1 LIFDAS
7 LIKMNKQKPKQNQMN
22 YKQFL
27 ETKIKK
33 ASQSGFDIQESKL
46 NKMLFPFQK
55 FIVRRMLKQ
64 GKGAI
69 FADCGLGKT
78 PMQLEWA
85 NQIAKHTK
93 KPVLILTPLAVSG
106 QTIEEGTKFHI
117 PVKRY
122 NGTDF
127 PIQISNYE
135 QIENIDCSKF
145 AGIVLDESSILKNFE
160 GETKKRIIETF
171 ADTDYKLC
179 CTATPSP
186 NDLMELGTHA
196 EFLNVMGRNEMLSTY
211 FVHDGGETSKWR
223 IKGHAVN
230 EFWDWVSSWAL
241 MLALPSDIGFSDE
254 GYILPE
260 LNIDEFKVTTP
271 KRDNGKLFNDVAV
284 NTINFNSELRLTIL
298 ERTSQVE
305 SIVNNSDES
314 FVIWVKHNGEGDLLK
329 KRIVDS
335 VQVKGSDTP
344 EVKEKY
350 LLGFAHDEYKILITK
365 AKIAQFGLNFQ
376 NSHNQIFAS
385 LDFSFESLYQC
396 IRRMYRFG
404 QKHKVNIYLVTTDT
418 MQNVIES
425 IRQKQKQ
432 FQEMQNQMSIATQ
445 RNYLKTNKQLKTM
458 DTNRIEESENFK
470 MILGDCVQ
478 SIKTIPGQ
486 SIDFSIF
493 SPPFADLYTYSSHLE
508 DMGNSKD
515 YNEFVIH
522 FGFLV
527 KELQRVIQPGRL
539 IAVHCMDL
547 PIQKGKEGI
556 IGLRSFSDMI
566 INSFNENGFIYHSR
580 VTIWKDPVIEMQRT
594 KALGLLHKQVKKDST
609 MSRVGL
615 PDYLLVF
622 RDRRVNEKPVK
633 TDIPVDLWQK
643 WASPIWYDI
652 NYSNTLQKDSARENE
667 DEKHICPLQLDT
679 IERSI
684 LLWSNEGDTVLSPF
698 AGIGSEGYQAI
709 KNNRKFI
716 GIELKESYYQQAVN
730 NLRNA
735 EEEKTQLRM
744 FA

>member
-1 LIFDAS
+1 
-7 LIKMNKQKPKQNQMN
+7 
-22 YKQFL
+22 
-27 ETKIKK
+27 
-33 ASQSGFDIQESKL
+33 
-46 NKMLFPFQK
+46 
-55 FIVRRMLKQ
+55 
-64 GKGAI
+64 
-69 FADCGLGKT
+69 
-78 PMQLEWA
+78 
-85 NQIAKHTK
+85 
-93 KPVLILTPLAVSG
+93 
-106 QTIEEGTKFHI
+106 
-117 PVKRY
+117 
-122 NGTDF
+122 
-127 PIQISNYE
+127 
-135 QIENIDCSKF
+135 
-145 AGIVLDESSILKNFE
+145 
-160 GETKKRIIETF
+160 
-171 ADTDYKLC
+171 
-179 CTATPSP
+179 
-186 NDLMELGTHA
+186 
-196 EFLNVMGRNEMLSTY
+196 
-211 FVHDGGETSKWR
+211 
-223 IKGHAVN
+223 
-230 EFWDWVSSWAL
+230 
-241 MLALPSDIGFSDE
+241 
-254 GYILPE
+254 
-260 LNIDEFKVTTP
+260 
-271 KRDNGKLFNDVAV
+271 
-284 NTINFNSELRLTIL
+284 
-298 ERTSQVE
+298 
-305 SIVNNSDES
+305 
-314 FVIWVKHNGEGDLLK
+314 
-329 KRIVDS
+329 
-335 VQVKGSDTP
+335 
-344 EVKEKY
+344 
-350 LLGFAHDEYKILITK
+350 
-365 AKIAQFGLNFQ
+365 
-376 NSHNQIFAS
+376 
-385 LDFSFESLYQC
+385 
-396 IRRMYRFG
+396 
-404 QKHKVNIYLVTTDT
+404 

>member
-1 LIFDAS
+1 MD
-7 LIKMNKQKPKQNQMN
+7 
-22 YKQFL
+22 YKSFL

-33 ASQSGFDIQESKL
+33 AKQTGIDIPESKL
-46 NKMLFPFQK
+46 NKQLFPFQK
-55 FIVRRMLKQ
+55 FIVSRMLRQ

-78 PMQLEWA
+78 FMQLEWA
-85 NQIAKHTK
+85 NQIAKATK
-93 KPVLILTPLAVSG
+93 KPVLILAPLAVSG
-106 QTIEEGTKFHI
+106 QTIEEGERFNIK
-117 PVKRY
+117 VRKY
-122 NGTDF
+122 LGNND

-160 GETKKRIIETF
+160 GKTKQRIIESF
-171 ADTDYKLC
+171 ADTQFKLC

-186 NDLMELGTHA
+186 NDLMELGTHS

-223 IKGHAVN
+223 IKGHAIN

-241 MLALPSDIGFSDE
+241 MLALPSDIGYSDE

-260 LNIDEFKVTTP
+260 LNIQELKVTTP

-284 NTINFNSELRLTIL
+284 NTINFNSELRISLI
-298 ERTSQVE
+298 ERIEQVE
-305 SIVNNSDES
+305 SIVNQSDES
-314 FVIWVKHNGEGDLLK
+314 FVIWVKHNGEGDTLQ
-329 KRIVDS
+329 KRIKNS
-335 VQVKGSDTP
+335 VQVKGSDSV
-344 EVKEKY
+344 EVKEKN
-350 LLGFAHDEYKILITK
+350 LLGFAHNKFPILITK

-404 QKHKVNIYLVTTDT
+404 QTSKVNIFLITTDT
-418 MQNVIES
+418 MQNVIEA

-432 FQEMQNQMSIATQ
+432 FLEMQLQMSEATK
-445 RNYLKTNKQLKTM
+445 RNYLKKPKQLITM
-458 DTNRIEESENFK
+458 EKQQIEQGEDFK

-478 SIKTIPGQ
+478 SIK
-486 SIDFSIF
+486 SIEDKSIHFSIF

-515 YNEFVIH
+515 YKEFMIH

-527 KELQRVIQPGRL
+527 KELQRVIVPGRL
-539 IAVHCMDL
+539 VAVHCMDL

-566 INSFNENGFIYHSR
+566 INTFQDNGFIYHSR

-622 RDRRVNEKPVK
+622 RDKRESVIPVK

-652 NYSNTLQKDSARENE
+652 NYSNTLQKDSARDNE

-679 IERSI
+679 IERAL
-684 LLWSNEGDTVLSPF
+684 LLWSNRGETVLSPF

-709 KNNRKFI
+709 KNDRRFI
-716 GIELKESYYQQAVN
+716 GIELKESYFNQAVN
-730 NLRNA
+730 NLFNA
-735 EEEKTQLRM
+735 ESEKDQLKM

>member
-1 LIFDAS
+1 
-7 LIKMNKQKPKQNQMN
+7 MNKQKPKQNQMD
-22 YKQFL
+22 YKTFL

-55 FIVRRMLKQ
+55 FIVKRMLKQ

-106 QTIEEGTKFHI
+106 QTIEEGVKFHI

-160 GETKKRIIETF
+160 GETKKKIIETF

-271 KRDNGKLFNDVAV
+271 KRENGKLFNDVAV

-305 SIVNNSDES
+305 NIVNNSDES

-329 KRIVDS
+329 KRIIDS
-335 VQVKGSDTP
+335 VQVKGSDSP

-404 QKHKVNIYLVTTDT
+404 QKHKVNIYLITTDT

-458 DTNRIEESENFK
+458 DTNRIEESESFK

-478 SIKTIPGQ
+478 AIKTIPNQ

-515 YNEFVIH
+515 YNEFVVH

-566 INSFNENGFIYHSR
+566 INSFNANGFIYHSR

-716 GIELKESYYQQAVN
+716 GVELKESYYQQAVN

>member
-1 LIFDAS
+1 MD
-7 LIKMNKQKPKQNQMN
+7 

-160 GETKKRIIETF
+160 GETKKKIIGTF

-196 EFLNVMGRNEMLSTY
+196 EFLNVMERNEMLSTY

-271 KRDNGKLFNDVAV
+271 KRENGKLFNDVAV
-284 NTINFNSELRLTIL
+284 NTINFNAELRLTLL

-329 KRIVDS
+329 RKIVDS
-335 VQVKGSDTP
+335 VQVKGSDSP
-344 EVKEKY
+344 EDKEKY
-350 LLGFAHDEYKILITK
+350 LLGFAHNEYKILITK

-404 QKHKVNIYLVTTDT
+404 QKHKVNIYLITTDT

-458 DTNRIEESENFK
+458 DTNRIEESESFK

-478 SIKTIPGQ
+478 SIKTIPDQ

-515 YNEFVIH
+515 YNEFVTH

-566 INSFNENGFIYHSR
+566 INSFNANGFIYHSR

-622 RDRRVNEKPVK
+622 RDRRENAKPVK

-679 IERSI
+679 IERAI

-744 FA
+744 FV

>member
-1 LIFDAS
+1 
-7 LIKMNKQKPKQNQMN
+7 MNKQKPNQMN

-106 QTIEEGTKFHI
+106 QTIEEGIKFHI